1 MVFTKLMD
9 LRMRSKGGKTTIG
22 VELTL
27 YYILLS
33 PNLIILR
40 NPQYWPKSLVTCKNI
55 CIVQYNVTFEIT

>member
-27 YYILLS
+27 YYILLGS
-33 PNLIILR
+33 IKKGVLKSFQCSDINQVLSECLSNII
-40 NPQYWPKSLVTCKNI
+40 Q
-55 CIVQYNVTFEIT
+55 